1 MNEHTHLP
9 YAKLHCF
16 IVHNTIIRQYFARTE
31 TRMNGGR
38 GNILQSYYLYGC
50 LCNSEE
56 KQQHTRIN
64 SIKQSVTYPHNTA
77 HYCHFAKI
85 QCMINVIC
93 SICYLHCVKYYY
105 YIELSNIVIVVVEI
119 VLLVKSQLQSN
130 NRAETRWSRAWNYDV
145 FHFPNIWWYDD
156 VVKKRSQNFK

>member
-31 TRMNGGR
+31 TRMNRGR

-64 SIKQSVTYPHNTA
+64 SIKQSVTYPHSTA
-77 HYCHFAKI
+77 HYCRFAKI

-93 SICYLHCVKYYY
+93 SICRNFYFINSMLNQNSMRIH
-105 YIELSNIVIVVVEI
+105 SNIGSSFIGYV
-119 VLLVKSQLQSN
+119 
-130 NRAETRWSRAWNYDV
+130 T
-145 FHFPNIWWYDD
+145 H
-156 VVKKRSQNFK
+156 